1 MASLLLRLW
10 REGFCKSFPLGR
22 RSGIYAVHPF
32 LDSDVD
38 AEQGR
43 LQGYFVWLDSTNAEH
58 LRSDIFANP
67 VGEELVW
74 RLVLEGSA
82 GITVDVGHEQLH
94 VRLRQV
100 VERRGLGVVRCLW
113 QDISYEFVVAFD
125 ERLLPGAVRV
135 AVKQFCELQ

>member
-1 MASLLLRLW
+1 MSITQNTVRTFDI
-10 REGFCKSFPLGR
+10 REKCLGR
-22 RSGIYAVHPF
+22 RSCVHAVHPF

-38 AEQGR
+38 AEQRG
-43 LQGYFVWLDSTNAEH
+43 LQGCFVWLDPTNPEH
-58 LRSDIFANP
+58 LRGDIFANP